1 MIVQI
6 QEAQADVVARARRV
20 MTPNYKPQPVVFVQ
34 GEGPY
39 LYDRDQKRY
48 LDFAGGIAVCCLGHG
63 HPVLAGAIAD
73 QAGKLLHV
81 SNLYFNQN
89 QIDLAEKLVELS
101 FADRVFFCNSG
112 AEANEA
118 ALKLA
123 RRYMRLVRKE
133 NRWKFVCAQ
142 HSFHGRTWAAISA
155 TGQPHYHEGFEPL
168 VPGFTHVPYADL
180 AAVEAAIDDE
190 TCAVFVEPVQGEGGV
205 IAPEPAYLAG
215 LRALCDRHGILLIL
229 DEVQTG
235 VGRTG
240 TWFAYEHS
248 GITPDILT
256 LAKGLAGG
264 VPIGAMLCTE
274 AVSQGFAP
282 GAHAST
288 FGGNP
293 LACRAALT
301 VLKVIEQEGLL
312 SHVQR
317 VGEHLRAALTDL
329 SARVPGLTGARGRG
343 LLAGLGVD
351 PKIIDRAAVIERC
364 RQLGLLITQAGPD
377 ALRMTPPYIVSRHQV
392 DEAVA
397 ILERALTG
405 KGAA

>member
-63 HPVLAGAIAD
+63 HPALAGAIAD

-89 QIDLAEKLVELS
+89 QIDLAEKLVDLS

-168 VPGFTHVPYADL
+168 VPGFTHVPYADV
-180 AAVEAAIDDE
+180 AAVEAAIDAE

-205 IAPEPAYLAG
+205 IAPDPSYLAG

-301 VLKVIEQEGLL
+301 VLKIIEQEGLL

-317 VGEHLRAALTDL
+317 VGEHLRVALTEL

-351 PKIIDRAAVIERC
+351 PKVIDRAAVIERC
-364 RQLGLLITQAGPD
+364 RKLGLLLTQAGPD

-405 KGAA
+405 EGGA